1 MDKKEIAS
9 RFKPVRP
16 VSKMAEQILKKRYY
30 KEGEKSWEDVANRVV
45 DDIASDWDAGDKEI
59 IRQMVL
65 NRYMVPNSPCLV
77 NAGNPNGGKLACF
90 VVDFKDTIEDIYK
103 TKLDFA
109 LIARKGGGCGTT
121 LSKIRPEGAKVAGS
135 THGYAGGPVKFADTI
150 SHDMDALT
158 QAGFRQMAMLFSMSV
173 YHPDIIK
180 FINAKAE
187 EGRIEN
193 ANLSVMVDDNFMR
206 MVEQDKTY
214 WTQFNGE
221 KYNEYR
227 ARDIF
232 DMIVEGMWRGGEPGL
247 LFYDRINDSPYKYT
261 GQIVETTNPCLD
273 KDTLLWDGDRYVKIS
288 ENPKTFKSWKTGEKE
303 TIKLYTNIGYQ
314 IILTPDHKIMLAD
327 GSFIEAKDSLGKEIM
342 WKGDRGPELAVTIS
356 GIKPMGIRE
365 VWDFSNEVHYNTAN
379 GGFVV
384 HNCGEEPMPPGGSC
398 DLGSIDFSKFL
409 TSEGEIDF
417 ELLDI
422 ASRYTVRFLDSVL
435 DKNSFPTEDS
445 RIWAERNRAI
455 GVGGMGYA
463 DLLLMMKI
471 PYGSQEALDVLES
484 IMKVME
490 FATEDESIK
499 LGQEKGIPEEC
510 KKLPVP
516 RRNIVLRTFA
526 PTGTCSI
533 LAGCSNSLE
542 PIFSEVTVR
551 NDKTGT
557 YTLVN
562 NLAEQPYF
570 RCAVSA
576 NGAQEVTVEEH
587 IKTLAL
593 AQKYIDSGVSKT
605 INAPT
610 TIKRDAIA
618 KAIFMAWQEGC
629 KGITLYRNG
638 SRKKEVL
645 TPKNIKKG
653 KCPVCGSDLIEINGK
668 MKCLSCKKDF
678 DMSGKEFS
686 YN

>member
-1 MDKKEIAS
+1 MTYTTILSPFKKQFLSNNSEYRGKPRSGQSRAAS
-9 RFKPVRP
+9 FF
-16 VSKMAEQILKKRYY
+16 
-30 KEGEKSWEDVANRVV
+30 EGGV
-45 DDIASDWDAGDKEI
+45 
-59 IRQMVL
+59 
-65 NRYMVPNSPCLV
+65 
-77 NAGNPNGGKLACF
+77 
-90 VVDFKDTIEDIYK
+90 T
-103 TKLDFA
+103 
-109 LIARKGGGCGTT
+109 
-121 LSKIRPEGAKVAGS
+121 
-135 THGYAGGPVKFADTI
+135 TI
-150 SHDMDALT
+150 SEYPLLDNGIVCSANITKGNCRSKQKCLLASKT
-158 QAGFRQMAMLFSMSV
+158 LVIKQQLVRQMAMLFSMSV

-303 TIKLYTNIGYQ
+303 TIRLYTNIGYQ

-409 TSEGEIDF
+409 TPEGEIDF
-417 ELLDI
+417 DLLDI

-499 LGQEKGIPEEC
+499 LGQEKGVPEEC

-593 AQKYIDSGVSKT
+593 AQRYVDSGVSKT

-678 DMSGKEFS
+678 DENGKEFS

>member
-1 MDKKEIAS
+1 MYN
-9 RFKPVRP
+9 
-16 VSKMAEQILKKRYY
+16 KMGI
-30 KEGEKSWEDVANRVV
+30 
-45 DDIASDWDAGDKEI
+45 
-59 IRQMVL
+59 
-65 NRYMVPNSPCLV
+65 
-77 NAGNPNGGKLACF
+77 
-90 VVDFKDTIEDIYK
+90 
-103 TKLDFA
+103 
-109 LIARKGGGCGTT
+109 
-121 LSKIRPEGAKVAGS
+121 
-135 THGYAGGPVKFADTI
+135 
-150 SHDMDALT
+150 
-158 QAGFRQMAMLFSMSV
+158 
-173 YHPDIIK
+173 
-180 FINAKAE
+180 
-187 EGRIEN
+187 
-193 ANLSVMVDDNFMR
+193 
-206 MVEQDKTY
+206 
-214 WTQFNGE
+214 
-221 KYNEYR
+221 
-227 ARDIF
+227 
-232 DMIVEGMWRGGEPGL
+232 

-303 TIKLYTNIGYQ
+303 TIRLYTNIGYQ

-409 TSEGEIDF
+409 TPEGEIDF

-445 RIWAERNRAI
+445 RIWAERNRAV

-463 DLLLMMKI
+463 DLLLMLKI
-471 PYGSQEALDVLES
+471 PYGSQEAIDVLES

-499 LGQEKGIPEEC
+499 LGQEKGVPEEC

-593 AQKYIDSGVSKT
+593 AQRYVDSGVSKT

-678 DMSGKEFS
+678 DENGKEFS

>member
-1 MDKKEIAS
+1 
-9 RFKPVRP
+9 
-16 VSKMAEQILKKRYY
+16 
-30 KEGEKSWEDVANRVV
+30 
-45 DDIASDWDAGDKEI
+45 
-59 IRQMVL
+59 
-65 NRYMVPNSPCLV
+65 
-77 NAGNPNGGKLACF
+77 
-90 VVDFKDTIEDIYK
+90 
-103 TKLDFA
+103 
-109 LIARKGGGCGTT
+109 
-121 LSKIRPEGAKVAGS
+121 
-135 THGYAGGPVKFADTI
+135 
-150 SHDMDALT
+150 
-158 QAGFRQMAMLFSMSV
+158 
-173 YHPDIIK
+173 
-180 FINAKAE
+180 
-187 EGRIEN
+187 
-193 ANLSVMVDDNFMR
+193 
-206 MVEQDKTY
+206 
-214 WTQFNGE
+214 
-221 KYNEYR
+221 
-227 ARDIF
+227 
-232 DMIVEGMWRGGEPGL
+232 
-247 LFYDRINDSPYKYT
+247 
-261 GQIVETTNPCLD
+261 
-273 KDTLLWDGDRYVKIS
+273 
-288 ENPKTFKSWKTGEKE
+288 
-303 TIKLYTNIGYQ
+303 
-314 IILTPDHKIMLAD
+314 
-327 GSFIEAKDSLGKEIM
+327 
-342 WKGDRGPELAVTIS
+342 
-356 GIKPMGIRE
+356 
-365 VWDFSNEVHYNTAN
+365 
-379 GGFVV
+379 
-384 HNCGEEPMPPGGSC
+384 
-398 DLGSIDFSKFL
+398 
-409 TSEGEIDF
+409 
-417 ELLDI
+417 
-422 ASRYTVRFLDSVL
+422 DSVL

-445 RIWAERNRAI
+445 RIWAERNRAV

-533 LAGCSNSLE
+533 IAGCSNSIE